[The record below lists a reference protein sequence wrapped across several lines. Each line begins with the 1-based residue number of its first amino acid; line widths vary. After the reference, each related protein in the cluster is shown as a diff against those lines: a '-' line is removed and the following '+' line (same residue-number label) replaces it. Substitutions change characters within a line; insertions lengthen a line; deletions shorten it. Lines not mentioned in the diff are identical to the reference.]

1 MKQNIYNFV
10 KLSFAMK
17 NRSQAPYRWANRSL
31 LKPARDSNPESPDFC
46 PKQRITW
53 KIASALNTLT
63 NRWMSTSY
71 NKIRMEVNG
80 TNPWM
85 SQSPEDQDKGIPIY
99 DLATV
104 HKYIRGWG
112 GKRTPKEQKGA
123 EFQDSNENKE
133 GSDDNYTMICD
144 CAHIMIFVALECS
157 WYSTVYKL

>member
-1 MKQNIYNFV
+1 MNFSNKIFHVHSVVRRLTFGPTGHFSNLPGIQFEPGISWFLSKTAYYLKNCFRPKHPNKQ
-10 KLSFAMK
+10 
-17 NRSQAPYRWANRSL
+17 
-31 LKPARDSNPESPDFC
+31 
-46 PKQRITW
+46 
-53 KIASALNTLT
+53 IAT
-63 NRWMSTSY
+63 STFY
-71 NKIRMEVNG
+71 NKIHMEVNG
-80 TNPWM
+80 THPWI